1 MSIEFIIFISM
12 IALAGL
18 SKGGLGGSFAVLC
31 VPILSLVMSPI
42 EAVALMAPI
51 LVVMD
56 LTGLYKFRKNIY
68 WKELKIILPAG
79 ILGVGAGA
87 FMFSAINENQLRII
101 IGIMGLVY
109 LSREFYKY
117 IAKKSG
123 HLMAQKFGYIYGFL
137 SGVSSVLAHA
147 GSPPLSVYI
156 LSRGMNKTQYHVTTI
171 VFYTV
176 INGFK
181 ILPYLYLGLLN
192 VNEGLWTLYATPVA
206 VSSMLMGAYLHHKIE
221 GKIFFYTIYVGVFVA
236 SVKVLFDGLGFHF
249 F

>member
-1 MSIEFIIFISM
+1 MEFIIFISM
-12 IALAGL
+12 IVLAGL
-18 SKGGLGGSFAVLC
+18 SKGGLGGNFALLC
-31 VPILSLVMSPI
+31 VPVLSSIMSPI

-68 WKELKIILPAG
+68 WKELKVILPAG
-79 ILGVGAGA
+79 MLGVGAGA
-87 FMFSAINENQLRII
+87 FMFSVINENQLRII

-123 HLMAQKFGYIYGFL
+123 HLMAQKFGYIFGFL
-137 SGVSSVLAHA
+137 SGVSSILAHA
-147 GSPPLSVYI
+147 GSPPLSIYI

-192 VNEGLWTLYATPVA
+192 INEGLWTLYATPVA

-221 GKIFFYTIYVGVFVA
+221 GNIFFYITYVGLFVA

-249 F
+249 FL